1 MGRAANRPLDI
12 AVAINYYAPHISGLT
27 RTAQA
32 VAEACVESGLSVK
45 VICSQHDKS
54 LPIIEDVNGVSVER
68 VPVLGHI
75 ENGLLSP
82 RFPFQV
88 ARSARYARLLHLHLP
103 MIEGAVISALTRRTP
118 RIISYQCDFTSNSS
132 LLRPIV
138 NSIVDLS
145 SQRTIRGSQRVVVSS
160 LDYAQASRI
169 APSLTNA
176 VEIFPAVSD
185 RRGGQG
191 SFRFGNGPHYGYL
204 GRMAPEKG
212 LPELIRAFELACV
225 PESVLIIAGP
235 TPPFADSDITTLLK
249 EVSNRNPRIRLLGTL
264 DESELKN
271 FYASI
276 DYFVLPSTNSLE
288 AFGITQAEALVC
300 GIPVIATSLPGAR
313 TLQQRFGNGILVPPS
328 DVKAL
333 AEALSEIRTIDVDA
347 KEAQTLL
354 TGTHQYL
361 QLVGEL
367 LGHPAS
373 RE

>member
-1 MGRAANRPLDI
+1 
-12 AVAINYYAPHISGLT
+12 
-27 RTAQA
+27 
-32 VAEACVESGLSVK
+32 
-45 VICSQHDKS
+45 
-54 LPIIEDVNGVSVER
+54 
-68 VPVLGHI
+68 
-75 ENGLLSP
+75 
-82 RFPFQV
+82 
-88 ARSARYARLLHLHLP
+88 
-103 MIEGAVISALTRRTP
+103 
-118 RIISYQCDFTSNSS
+118 
-132 LLRPIV
+132 
-138 NSIVDLS
+138 
-145 SQRTIRGSQRVVVSS
+145 
-160 LDYAQASRI
+160 
-169 APSLTNA
+169 
-176 VEIFPAVSD
+176 
-185 RRGGQG
+185 
-191 SFRFGNGPHYGYL
+191 
-204 GRMAPEKG
+204 MAPEKG

-249 EVSNRNPRIRLLGTL
+249 EVSNRNPRIRLLGAL

-333 AEALSEIRTIDVDA
+333 AEALSEIRTIDVVA